1 MTTRGWST
9 FESIQMCEAMGITPV
24 LTLKSA
30 ESYSDLA
37 DLVDYLYAEDGGNQ
51 WGRLRAQDGH
61 PAPYNISWVE
71 LGAHHRAHL
80 CVCCSIPHCASRVNT
95 VHGLP
100 RASLRPRLRGLG
112 SKIPD
117 LRGFWCTAM
126 STLLYEI

>member
-1 MTTRGWST
+1 MNGLMTTRGWST

-37 DLVDYLYAEDGGNQ
+37 DLVDYLYAEDDGNQ

-61 PAPYNISWVE
+61 PAPYNISWFE

-80 CVCCSIPHCASRVNT
+80 CVCCSPWPLCLSCEY
-95 VHGLP
+95 
-100 RASLRPRLRGLG
+100 RARSAPCFLATKTSWPRLKDTR
-112 SKIPD
+112 S
-117 LRGFWCTAM
+117 
-126 STLLYEI
+126 